1 MATSV
6 TPSGYTFFKNSST
19 GVSSVVGYES
29 SSERGIRYT
38 FKLPSSCS
46 AGATSYSFSKS
57 NVGGLGGGSAARW
70 NWAVSEDSSA
80 YLNTTAAGDGYKT
93 SVSGTFSG
101 SANKTLY
108 PGKTYYLF
116 IYPGSTKYGWR
127 YWNYPGSITLTVD
140 GSITYTVTYDK
151 GAYGSGSI
159 AAGTQTYGAAFTITS
174 STFTRTGYTQTGWS
188 YNNDD
193 GTKEYNI
200 GQSLAAGYG
209 FGSSCTLYP
218 TWVANNYKLTFNA
231 NGGTNSPGGNFAISG
246 YDVSYGN
253 GTTTS
258 YVTVTYDN
266 SNFHTMTGNIPV
278 RAGYRFLG
286 WYTAASGGTQVYTE
300 LGNSTNNGTYW
311 NSSGYWNSASNQ
323 TVYAHWERIEYTIS
337 FDANGG
343 TVNPASQ
350 VIGYPNGNYN
360 SLPTPINSGKK
371 FTGWFVDIGNNG
383 PINLGKE
390 YKYPS
395 SSGLTIAFEAYMEDW
410 STISTATLIS
420 CTEGGG
426 WNLWFNNGTLMS
438 EIMTTSSTSYKLIYP
453 GRSGLKASDLK
464 SGWHTFSIAIS
475 NTNGIVI
482 EVDKKY
488 LGIESCSGL
497 KYADVASLWLGAEAS
512 PNPNSHGGNIFPGL
526 IRNFTIENRATTGID
541 PIVGSFAIPDQ
552 NIILYADWESTNVMF
567 IKVNGQWK
575 CGQTAIKLDGQWVG
589 IEGAT
594 MEVEKNIL

>member
-1 MATSV
+1 MAAIKGS
-6 TPSGYTFFKNSST
+6 SYYYQNSKG
-19 GVSSVVGYES
+19 GVSQVVGYES
-29 SSERGIRYT
+29 KTRRVMRTAFTVNDSAT
-38 FKLPSSCS
+38 KLTVKMKMSP
-46 AGATSYSFSKS
+46 GDVSYR
-57 NVGGLGGGSAARW
+57 NCQVYM
-70 NWAVSEDSSA
+70 AVSTDSSA
-80 YLNTTAAGDGYKT
+80 YVNHTGTD
-93 SVSGTFSG
+93 GTFLGSWSG
-101 SANKTLY
+101 AATKEATITGLSLV
-108 PGKTYYLF
+108 PGTQYYLWF
-116 IYPGSTKYGWR
+116 YHYADKYAWLYAYNNNLTLTASNPIYYTITYNPGS
-127 YWNYPGSITLTVD
+127 
-140 GSITYTVTYDK
+140 
-151 GAYGSGSI
+151 YGSGSI
-159 AAGTQTYGAAFTITS
+159 AAGSQKYGAAFTITS
-174 STFTRTGYTQTGWS
+174 STYSRTGYTQTGWS
-188 YNNDD
+188 YNSDD

-200 GQSLAAGYG
+200 GQSFAAGSA
-209 FGSSCTLYP
+209 FGASCTLYP
-218 TWVANNYKLTFNA
+218 TWAANNYKLTFNA
-231 NGGTNSPGGNFAISG
+231 NGGTNSPGGNFAVSG

-266 SNFHTMTGNIPV
+266 GNFHTMTGNIPV

-311 NSSGYWNSASNQ
+311 NSSGYWNSTSNQ
-323 TVYAHWERIEYTIS
+323 TVYAHWEKIEYTLS

-371 FTGWFVDIGNNG
+371 FTGWFADIGNNG

-395 SSGLTIAFEAYMEDW
+395 SSGLTVAFDAYMEDW

-438 EIMTTSSTSYKLIYP
+438 EIMTTSSSSYKLIYP
-453 GRSGLKASDLK
+453 GSSGLKASDLK

-497 KYADVASLWLGAEAS
+497 KYADAASLWLGAEAS
-512 PNPNSHGGNIFPGL
+512 SNPNSHSGNIFPGL

-541 PIVGSFAIPDQ
+541 PIVGSFAIPNQ
-552 NIILYADWESTNVMF
+552 NIILYADWESTNIMF

-594 MEVEKNIL
+594 M

>member
-1 MATSV
+1 MAAIKGS
-6 TPSGYTFFKNSST
+6 SYYYQNSKG

-29 SSERGIRYT
+29 KTRRVMRTAFTVNDSAT
-38 FKLPSSCS
+38 KLTVKMKMS
-46 AGATSYSFSKS
+46 AGDVSYR
-57 NVGGLGGGSAARW
+57 NCQVYM
-70 NWAVSEDSSA
+70 AVSTDSSA
-80 YLNTTAAGDGYKT
+80 YVNHTGTDGT
-93 SVSGTFSG
+93 FLGSWSGTATKEATITGLS
-101 SANKTLY
+101 LV
-108 PGKTYYLF
+108 PGTQYYLWF
-116 IYPGSTKYGWR
+116 YHYADKYAWLSAYNDNLTLTASDPIYYTITYNPGSYGR
-127 YWNYPGSITLTVD
+127 GSITA
-140 GSITYTVTYDK
+140 GSQK
-151 GAYGSGSI
+151 
-159 AAGTQTYGAAFTITS
+159 YGAAFTLTS
-174 STFTRTGYTQTGWS
+174 STYSRTGYTQTGWS
-188 YNNDD
+188 LDTED
-193 GTKEYNI
+193 GTAEYSI
-200 GQSLAAGYG
+200 GQSFPAGKS
-209 FGSSCTLYP
+209 FSRNCTLYP
-218 TWVANNYKLTFNA
+218 VWTANKYTITFNA
-231 NGGTNSPGGNFAISG
+231 NGGTLPNGNA
-246 YDVSYGN
+246 SYA
-253 GTTTS
+253 TPS
-258 YVTVTYDN
+258 DPSVTYN
-266 SNFHTMTGNIPV
+266 SSNYSIMDWMVPTKI
-278 RAGYRFLG
+278 GYRFLG
-286 WYTAASGGTQVYTE
+286 YYTAASGGTKVYDASGTCVA
-300 LGNSTNNGTYW
+300 GNYW
-311 NSSGYWNSASNQ
+311 NSNKQWIYAGNA
-323 TVYAHWERIEYTIS
+323 TFYAHWEKIEYTIS

-343 TVNPASQ
+343 TVNPTSQ

-360 SLPTPINSGKK
+360 SLPTPTNSGKK

-453 GRSGLKASDLK
+453 GSSGLKASDLK

-512 PNPNSHGGNIFPGL
+512 SNPNSHGGHIFPGL

-541 PIVGSFAIPDQ
+541 PIVGSFAIPNQ

-575 CGQTAIKLDGQWVG
+575 CGQTAIKLDRQWVG